1 MPKMGPGFKVRFRR
15 EREGRTDYRA
25 RLRLLRSGKPRLV
38 VRTSLEHVIAQVV
51 RATPAGDL
59 TLAAADSKEL
69 GELGWKGGT
78 SNLPAAYLIGM
89 LCGYRAK
96 KAGIEECVF
105 DIGAHMPTP
114 QAKVFSA
121 LKGALDAGLK
131 VPCGEA
137 VLPADERIKGEH
149 IAKYAEQL
157 KSDESAYKARFSRY
171 LERGLPPEKL
181 PEHFDQIKQ
190 AVIAREGAQ

>member
-1 MPKMGPGFKVRFRR
+1 MPKIGPGFKVRFRR

-25 RLRLLRSGKPRLV
+25 RLKLLRSGKPRLV
-38 VRTSLEHVIAQVV
+38 VRMSLNHVIAQVV
-51 RATPAGDL
+51 RATPTGDL

-69 GELGWKGGT
+69 DELGWKCST
-78 SNLPAAYLIGM
+78 SNLPAAYLVGM

-96 KAGIEECVF
+96 KVGIGECIF
-105 DIGAHMPTP
+105 DIGAHTPTP

-131 VPCGEA
+131 VPCDEG

-149 IAKYAEQL
+149 IARYAEQL
-157 KSDESAYKARFSRY
+157 KSDEATYKARFSRY

-181 PEHFDQIKQ
+181 PEHFDQVKQ
-190 AVIAREGAQ
+190 AVIAREGG

>member
-1 MPKMGPGFKVRFRR
+1 MPKIGPSFKVRSRR
-15 EREGRTDYRA
+15 EREGRTEYRA

-51 RATPAGDL
+51 RATPTGDL

-69 GELGWKGGT
+69 GKLGWKGGT
-78 SNLPAAYLIGM
+78 SNLPAAYLVGM
-89 LCGYRAK
+89 LCGYRSI
-96 KAGIEECVF
+96 KAGISECIF
-105 DIGAHMPTP
+105 DIGAHVPTP
-114 QAKVFSA
+114 KAKVFSA

-131 VPCGEA
+131 VPFGEA
-137 VLPADERIKGEH
+137 VLPTDERIKGEH

-157 KSDESAYKARFSRY
+157 KSDERVYRARFSSY
-171 LERGLPPEKL
+171 LKRGLPPEEL

-190 AVIAREGAQ
+190 AVIAKGGG